1 MDQIVRGV
9 RNAHAMIRNNYFSH
23 VVPGTEWIN
32 FSNAAN
38 AGTNYLDRASF
49 QMFVL
54 YGNGITTTRYY
65 DSFTDHLGVPLDT
78 GTFRFYRMTFPADQ
92 IPEATRFWSV
102 TAYLTPALNLLP
114 GPVNGNMGQENVS
127 SYAPGLQKNRDGSIT
142 IYIQPNRPSDRIAQ
156 AELAEG
162 ARGWGVLAVVPGLRS
177 DGQHRARQDLRAAA
191 TSSRTASS
199 DVTTDVFGLRE
210 SHWSV
215 RPLWA
220 DAPVVAL

>member
-23 VVPGTEWIN
+23 VVPGTQWIN

-38 AGTNYLDRASF
+38 AGTSYLDRASF

-65 DSFTDHLGVPLDT
+65 DAFTDHLGVPLDT
-78 GTFRFYRMTFPADQ
+78 RTFRFYRMTFPADQ

-114 GPVNGNMGQENVS
+114 GPVNGNMGQEQR
-127 SYAPGLQKNRDGSIT
+127 L
-142 IYIQPNRPSDRIAQ
+142 
-156 AELAEG
+156 E
-162 ARGWGVLAVVPGLRS
+162 
-177 DGQHRARQDLRAAA
+177 LRAGPAEEPRRIDHDLHPA
-191 TSSRTASS
+191 QPPGDPIA
-199 DVTTDVFGLRE
+199 
-210 SHWSV
+210 
-215 RPLWA
+215 
-220 DAPVVAL
+220 